1 MVTKEHDIQR
11 YDDWPS
17 GTSLQGYVST
27 TYDTLKDAFG
37 MHHYDG
43 GDKTNVTWVLL
54 IDGVLATIYDWKE
67 DRVPHE
73 EYQWHIGGHSTEAVE
88 LVQSVVDEVSS

>member
-1 MVTKEHDIQR
+1 MITNGHDIQKH
-11 YDDWPS
+11 DEFPN

-43 GDKTNVTWVLL
+43 GDKTNVEWVLL

-67 DRVPHE
+67 TRIILG
-73 EYQWHIGGHSTEAVE
+73 EYQWHIGGHSTEAVG
-88 LVQSVVDEVSS
+88 LVQSVVEGA